1 MDDQA
6 EESARA
12 TDRKA
17 AAAADAKKA
26 RGAAKRR
33 GNQNANNPLFKGYEA
48 LLDIDESQID
58 EAVPL
63 PKGACLYVYMSVT
76 LSWSKVLHIALPIKM
91 QSFPC
96 SAGTSFPH
104 CKPGRYTCI

>member
-6 EESARA
+6 EESARS

-17 AAAADAKKA
+17 AAADVKKA

-63 PKGACLYVYMSVT
+63 PKGACLYVYS
-76 LSWSKVLHIALPIKM
+76 
-91 QSFPC
+91 QSH
-96 SAGTSFPH
+96 SHGL
-104 CKPGRYTCI
+104 KPLYLC